1 MKLQHELLV
10 AEVRQAQTESGTAI
24 DRFVDAMWIEYEPH
38 RLSRRPVGLSQTDV
52 V

>member
-1 MKLQHELLV
+1 MTLRGDINVIRTDL
-10 AEVRQAQTESGTAI
+10 S
-24 DRFVDAMWIEYEPH
+24 EPH